1 MKKNLLSRHFMVL
14 WSCVALL
21 LMQLTA
27 TAQTLTHRY
36 SFYSADGDTNA
47 LDLVGTANGTFEG
60 DLAGTAI
67 SGGELELDGS
77 GYVQL
82 PTGIITNDLAVT
94 VEAWGNYPGTGEG
107 TWANLFDFGSPSV
120 ADLPGKADSHS
131 ISCCV
136 NTGNPTGDLDAALA
150 DFDDANVNR
159 QNCYASAALLLGTS
173 TPNAQPGDYI
183 AAVFNPPLGYIA
195 LYVNGILQGK
205 ISITNTITPG
215 VWDTTNWI
223 GWDNWPDPSLT
234 ANLNE
239 FRIWN
244 GALNGLEVAASYQ
257 NGATNLDT
265 NAGVVTSIQFT
276 AGSQVNLGGEEL
288 STVVA
293 TATLVTNTA
302 DVTPFASYSSGDT
315 NIITVDTSGG
325 IHGKTIGSTLVTASY
340 GGQSNSVMIA
350 VIEPVAI
357 LAHRISFS
365 EPVSSSNTVADTVGT
380 LYATLEGTAVETN
393 GEVLLD
399 GSAGCYIDLSSNSF
413 ANDGIIS
420 GYQSATV
427 DFWATFTGLSANWEY
442 GWSFGND
449 PVNYG
454 SDFIYFSVHA
464 GATDHYI
471 NTATSAGG
479 AAVDMGG
486 DFANESVHCTS
497 IIDPT
502 TGTLAVY
509 TNGVLSGSITGDSSV
524 PPLSSIATNFIF
536 FGRSLW
542 TDVGAPFTGDPFL
555 SAGSSF
561 KEIRVYNGT
570 LTPQQI
576 ATADQLG
583 PSSTNNDPGTLV
595 SVTVQAPSTLEWL
608 QSGAVKLLA
617 NYTVL
622 TNWNLIG
629 NSYVTPAGLTITS
642 SDTNVVAV
650 DGTQLQAVGVGS
662 STLTVTYA
670 GTTNSQAITVVHAPP
685 AVLTHRYSFNDPAGS
700 AIAADSV
707 GTLNGTFQGAAYET
721 NGQLVLPNL
730 EVNSAVVAPAT
741 DYLELPDGIITNAVN
756 GIGTNFNDPTVTV
769 EAWATILPN
778 QYTWANLFDFGN
790 QDGGGLAEYDIHV
803 CVHGGDGD
811 TIIGISDS
819 DNANADYQDE
829 DIPGGSHLDGS
840 TNLHIVAVFNP
851 PAGYLAIY
859 TNGVMMGENPNV
871 TISMAGVWAALNK
884 IGADNWPDPG
894 MQGTVDEF
902 RIYNGVLSPDNV
914 AATQILGPN
923 QLLPAGGV
931 PSVGGSVVTGNFLI
945 SWPVTGSTGFSL
957 YSSPTI
963 GPNAVWT
970 LVNTTPTVVGQ
981 DNQVSVPINGSVTA
995 QFFQLKK

>member
-1 MKKNLLSRHFMVL
+1 MAL
-14 WSCVALL
+14 WSVALL
-21 LMQLTA
+21 VSHLTA

-36 SFYSADGDTNA
+36 SFFNGNGDTNA
-47 LDLVGTANGTFEG
+47 VDLVGTANGTFEG
-60 DLAGTAI
+60 DLAGTTI
-67 SGGELELDGS
+67 SSGTLSLDGG
-77 GYVQL
+77 GYVLL
-82 PTGIITNDLAVT
+82 PTGIITNNLAVT

-131 ISCCV
+131 ISFCV
-136 NTGNPTGDLDAALA
+136 NTGNPSGDLDAAIC

-173 TPNAQPGDYI
+173 SPTQQPGDYI

-195 LYVNGILQGK
+195 LYVNGVQQGK
-205 ISITNTITPG
+205 IDITNTITPG
-215 VWDTTNWI
+215 IWDTTNWI

-244 GALNGLEVAASYQ
+244 GALNGLQVAASYES
-257 NGATNLDT
+257 GASNLDV
-265 NAGVVTSIQFT
+265 NAGTVTSIT
-276 AGSQVNLGGEEL
+276 LNTGAQVNLGGQEP
-288 STVVA
+288 STVIA
-293 TATLVTNTA
+293 TASLITNSA
-302 DVTPFASYSSGDT
+302 DITPYATYTSENT
-315 NIITVDTSGG
+315 NIITVDPTGA
-325 IHGKTIGSTLVTASY
+325 IHGKTLGSTLVTASY
-340 GGQSNSVMIA
+340 GGLSNSVS
-350 VIEPVAI
+350 VTVVEPVAI

-365 EPVSSSNTVADTVGT
+365 EPVSGSNTVADTVGT

-393 GEVLLD
+393 GQVLLD

-427 DFWATFTGLSANWEY
+427 DFWATFTVLSANWEY

-464 GATDHYI
+464 GGTDHYL
-471 NTATSAGG
+471 NTATSGGG

-509 TNGVLSGSITGDSSV
+509 TNGILSGYITGDSSV
-524 PPLSSIATNFIF
+524 PPLNTIATNFIF

-542 TDVGAPFTGDPFL
+542 TSVAAPFSGDPFL

-561 KEIRVYNGT
+561 QEIRVYNGT

-583 PSSTNNDPGTLV
+583 PNSTNNDPGTFVNL
-595 SVTVQAPSTLEWL
+595 SLQAPTTLQWL

-622 TNWNLIG
+622 TNWNIIG
-629 NSYVTPAGLTITS
+629 NSYVPPAGLSVSS
-642 SDTNVVAV
+642 SDTNVLVV
-650 DGTQLQAVGVGS
+650 NGGQVQAVGLGTASVS
-662 STLTVTYA
+662 VTYQ
-670 GTTNSQAITVVHAPP
+670 GTTNSQAITVVRPPP
-685 AVLTHRYSFNDPAGS
+685 AVLTHRYSFNDAPGS
-700 AIAADSV
+700 TNAADSV
-707 GTLNGTFQGAAYET
+707 GGMDGTFKGAAFET
-721 NGQLVLPNL
+721 NGQLMLPNL
-730 EVNSAVVAPAT
+730 TNGVAL
-741 DYLELPDGIITNAVN
+741 DYLELPDGIITNTVN
-756 GIGTNFNDPTVTV
+756 GIGTNYNDPSVTV
-769 EAWATILPN
+769 EAWATIYPN

-790 QDGGGLAEYDIHV
+790 QDSGGLAEYDIHV

-811 TIIGISDS
+811 AIIGISDS

-829 DIPGGSHLDGS
+829 DVPGTGGSKLDGS
-840 TNLHIVAVFNP
+840 TNIHIVAVFNP

-859 TNGVMMGENPNV
+859 TNGVLMGENPNI

-894 MQGTVDEF
+894 MKGSVDEF
-902 RIYNGVLSPDNV
+902 RIYNGVLTPDQV
-914 AATQILGPN
+914 AQTQALGPN
-923 QLLPAGGV
+923 QLLSGGL
-931 PSVGGSVVTGNFLI
+931 SVGASLSSGNLTI
-945 SWPVTGSTGFSL
+945 SWPVSGSTGFSL
-957 YSSPTI
+957 YSSAKL
-963 GPNAVWT
+963 GPSAAWT
-970 LVNTTPTVVGQ
+970 LVNLTPTVVGGN
-981 DNQVSVPINGSVTA
+981 NQVSIPISSSVTA
-995 QFFQLKK
+995 QFYELKN